1 VLVGFVGDEYGVAGC
16 SSSGRGEDEISAWL
30 EERSRG
36 RFEGEVQALAWFQD
50 CRGVSRRN
58 TNILQMVKIQHCA
71 FSIRVEMCLEL
82 EFNP

>member
-1 VLVGFVGDEYGVAGC
+1 MLVGFVSDEYGVAGC
-16 SSSGRGEDEISAWL
+16 SSTGRGEDEISAWL

-36 RFEGEVQALAWFQD
+36 RFEGEGQALAWFQD

-58 TNILQMVKIQHCA
+58 TNILQVVGIPVLLVFESRCA
-71 FSIRVEMCLEL
+71 SEL